1 MVGVLNPK
9 TLVFFAAILP
19 QFVDRPKGHL
29 VSQLLLLGTIF
40 CAIALLSDGMWG
52 MIAGTMR
59 GWLSS
64 VPHRLERLRFGG
76 GAVMVGLGIFT
87 FINSILHS

>member
-40 CAIALLSDGMWG
+40 CLIALISDGTWG
-52 MIAGTMR
+52 FIAATIR

-64 VPHRLERLRFGG
+64 TPQRLERLRLGG
-76 GAVMVGLGIFT
+76 GVVMVGLGIFT
-87 FINSILHS
+87 FINSVLHA